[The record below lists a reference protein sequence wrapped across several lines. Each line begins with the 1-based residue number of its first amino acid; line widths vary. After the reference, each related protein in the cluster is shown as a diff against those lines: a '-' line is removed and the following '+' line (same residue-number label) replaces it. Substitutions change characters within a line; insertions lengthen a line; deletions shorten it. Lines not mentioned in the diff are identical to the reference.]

1 MLLNSTTEA
10 LPTRSNSDV
19 RRSISPDWVNSRDQ
33 STGWQQDPEV
43 TAQPLRTDLSQCTIK
58 YRPMYRARDEVE
70 NEAWLE
76 DLEAAA
82 EGLDLDAAARS
93 RAGDLFL
100 SNLPDDD
107 RSKRAVLAASLY
119 VAGLVEGD
127 RRSQGQVAEEVGVA
141 RLTIQQRWKPILEA
155 AGLDAPEW

>member
-1 MLLNSTTEA
+1 
-10 LPTRSNSDV
+10 
-19 RRSISPDWVNSRDQ
+19 
-33 STGWQQDPEV
+33 
-43 TAQPLRTDLSQCTIK
+43 
-58 YRPMYRARDEVE
+58 MYRARDEVE

-82 EGLDLDAAARS
+82 ERLDLEAAARS

-107 RSKRAVLAASLY
+107 RSKRAVMAASLY

-127 RRSQGQVAEEVGVA
+127 RRSQGRVAEEVGVA
-141 RLTIQQRWKPILEA
+141 RLTIQQRWKPILEE